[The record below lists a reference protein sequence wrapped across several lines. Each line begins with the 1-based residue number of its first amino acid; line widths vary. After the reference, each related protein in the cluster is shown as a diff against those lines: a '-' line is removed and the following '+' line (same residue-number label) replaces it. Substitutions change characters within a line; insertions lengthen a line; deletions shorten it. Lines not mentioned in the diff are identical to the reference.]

1 MITKF
6 GYTYLED
13 HERRIADKEFEGL
26 TLRTKNCLLSEALF
40 TKQQVQDLFHI
51 DYTMSELRKIPNL
64 GRKSHKEIAAWLG
77 AYEDL
82 FANRSTILDISI
94 RDYFAAKAMQALLTT
109 SNTTK
114 VNGEYVQNS
123 DEYAEVAYIMAD
135 NMMEAR
141 KNVS

>member
-1 MITKF
+1 MKAFPAI
-6 GYTYLED
+6 
-13 HERRIADKEFEGL
+13 HDKHFQEGM
-26 TLRTKNCLLSEALF
+26 
-40 TKQQVQDLFHI
+40 DL
-51 DYTMSELRKIPNL
+51 
-64 GRKSHKEIAAWLG
+64 
-77 AYEDL
+77 
-82 FANRSTILDISI
+82 

>member
-26 TLRTKNCLLSEALF
+26 TIRTKNCLLSEALF

-77 AYEDL
+77 AYEDQC
-82 FANRSTILDISI
+82 ANRSTILDISI
-94 RDYFAAKAMQALLTT
+94 RDYFAAAAMQNF
-109 SNTTK
+109 SWI
-114 VNGEYVQNS
+114 GENDNECAVSCY
-123 DEYAEVAYIMAD
+123 EIAD
-135 NMMEAR
+135 AMMEAR

>member
-94 RDYFAAKAMQALLTT
+94 RDYFAAAAMQNF
-109 SNTTK
+109 SWI
-114 VNGEYVQNS
+114 GENDNECAVSCY
-123 DEYAEVAYIMAD
+123 EIAD
-135 NMMEAR
+135 AMMEAR